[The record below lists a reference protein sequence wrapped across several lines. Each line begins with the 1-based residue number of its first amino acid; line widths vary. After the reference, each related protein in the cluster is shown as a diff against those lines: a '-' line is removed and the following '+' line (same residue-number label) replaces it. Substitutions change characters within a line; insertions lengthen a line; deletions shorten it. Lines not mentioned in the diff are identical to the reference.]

1 MQVLKVSNRS
11 RAADPTN
18 ESSCPS
24 SAAAAEVVA
33 VVVAV

>member
-1 MQVLKVSNRS
+1 MEVLKVSNRS

-24 SAAAAEVVA
+24 LAAAEVVA